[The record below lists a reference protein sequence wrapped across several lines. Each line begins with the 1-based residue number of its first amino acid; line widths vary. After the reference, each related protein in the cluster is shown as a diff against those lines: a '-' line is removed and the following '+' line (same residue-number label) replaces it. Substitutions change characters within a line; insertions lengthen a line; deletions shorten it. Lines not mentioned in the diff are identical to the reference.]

1 MNPASID
8 LVSRCPARY
17 VLHGTPPAGGGPSS
31 TVTAVPRKWN
41 SVVPVSAT
49 LETRSTTPMT
59 PWAPWAVASSSMR
72 W

>member
-8 LVSRCPARY
+8 LVRRWPARY
-17 VLHGTPPAGGGPSS
+17 VLQGTPPAGGGPPS

-49 LETRSTTPMT
+49 LETRSITPIT
-59 PWAPWAVASSSMR
+59 PWAPSVPASSSMR
-72 W
+72 E